1 MQIHE
6 LTEPKAALSVKDIIA
21 TAKTHSPATITKLLQ
36 QLDAADAAAKTE
48 APKVAPKVANPPPAK
63 APNYGK
69 QQTYDKTT
77 TNAPVGITPPKA
89 PATATPAALPAT
101 AKA

>member
-48 APKVAPKVANPPPAK
+48 APKVAPNVANP
-63 APNYGK
+63 PNYGK